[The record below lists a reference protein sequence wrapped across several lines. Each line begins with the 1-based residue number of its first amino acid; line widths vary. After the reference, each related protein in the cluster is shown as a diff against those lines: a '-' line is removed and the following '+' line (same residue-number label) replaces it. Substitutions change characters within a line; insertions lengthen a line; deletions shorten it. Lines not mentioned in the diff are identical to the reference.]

1 MVTWLPL
8 FFSFWATALW
18 RFCFA
23 DHCFYT
29 DSLVSLL
36 MFHRRR
42 AMEKLDVKMPAK
54 PCWSWVI
61 SVTRQE
67 SCNSCWMLHGKKE
80 FSHYASF
87 AIAEVELAWKKG
99 VQGAAASEQHWGW
112 PYGTCM
118 QSTGKDNFLHRVIT
132 LLLHTLA
139 LLWKCLEHALP
150 VQHSQPVKIQIFQ
163 ISELFSI
170 SSVTAGIANSDPNS
184 GFR

>member
-1 MVTWLPL
+1 
-8 FFSFWATALW
+8 
-18 RFCFA
+18 
-23 DHCFYT
+23 
-29 DSLVSLL
+29 
-36 MFHRRR
+36 
-42 AMEKLDVKMPAK
+42 
-54 PCWSWVI
+54 
-61 SVTRQE
+61 
-67 SCNSCWMLHGKKE
+67 MLHGKKE